1 MPNVNLYQFAA
12 DRRMKKET
20 TIFPVFRQARQINQT
35 LAIAHG
41 AKQSKHYRKKRRAAK
56 TKKRKETINEQ
67 KCTLNWLARRTWT
80 FTFLHRTGPRKTD
93 RAKKFIVGKLSIRYY
108 EHT

>member
-41 AKQSKHYRKKRRAAK
+41 AKQSKHYREKRRGCK
-56 TKKRKETINEQ
+56 NQKKKI
-67 KCTLNWLARRTWT
+67 K
-80 FTFLHRTGPRKTD
+80 D
-93 RAKKFIVGKLSIRYY
+93 
-108 EHT
+108 